1 MKRNYTFVL
10 RRVFP
15 DYNVRLPK
23 DLEKRLGKSFKLLG
37 DIKVGSKL
45 EMHFEDG
52 FVYTTAPLDLQG
64 YITKRDCKDKV
75 IFVTLCTKDMAF
87 EMDVVDKKLNINL
100 IEQMAFA

>member
-37 DIKVGSKL
+37 DIRFTRL
-45 EMHFEDG
+45 
-52 FVYTTAPLDLQG
+52 Y
-64 YITKRDCKDKV
+64 Y
-75 IFVTLCTKDMAF
+75 
-87 EMDVVDKKLNINL
+87 
-100 IEQMAFA
+100 